1 MKKDSVI
8 LVLLFSISTM
18 LSIVC
23 GMFWRTEEV
32 YRLRR
37 TIDLKNNTILQT
49 ETYLNQFDFNDIAKN
64 NWRQLGYI
72 MYSKQ
77 EIVKQKK

>member
-1 MKKDSVI
+1 V
-8 LVLLFSISTM
+8 ISTI

-32 YRLRR
+32 YKLRR
-37 TIDLKNNTILQT
+37 TIDLKNNTLSQT

-64 NWRQLGYI
+64 NWNRLGYI
-72 MYSKQ
+72 IYPKRETITQSND
-77 EIVKQKK
+77 